1 MPRRPRFD
9 EDLPGEAVDPPRCWL
24 CGRQLGARTERHHP
38 RPKSEGGR
46 VTVPMHPICHRT
58 LHASFTNK
66 ELAMMERSGERPAD
80 QPALRPFLRFLANK
94 APDFHAPTR
103 RRRSG

>member
-1 MPRRPRFD
+1 M
-9 EDLPGEAVDPPRCWL
+9 
-24 CGRQLGARTERHHP
+24 GARTEWHHP

-46 VTVPMHPICHRT
+46 ITVPVHPICHRA

-66 ELAMMERSGERPAD
+66 ELARLEREGERPAD
-80 QPALRPFLRFLANK
+80 HPVLQPFLRFIARK

-103 RRRSG
+103 RRR